1 MTNEIRYKGDNPL
14 GFEPIG
20 KLLIKFALPS
30 VTSMIVNAIYNMVDQ
45 IFIGQGI
52 GYLGNAA
59 TTIAFPI
66 VTIILALSTLIGA
79 GGSAYASIKLG
90 EHDDEMAE
98 KVLGNSLI
106 LSLFIG
112 IIITFGGIVFLEPL
126 VKLFGASA
134 DTLQYAKDYTFYIL
148 LAAPFNVLG
157 IVLSNFAR
165 CDGAPVLSM
174 YSMLAGAIL
183 NIILDPIFMF
193 VFGLGVKGA
202 AIATAISQV
211 VSALILIWYFKYKS
225 NMKITRKS
233 IRINFSVCRNFCAL
247 GISSCVLH
255 VAGTALNIVLNNVL
269 VHYGN
274 QSEVGGD
281 MALSAMGVVMKVS
294 MVILSVCIG
303 IGVGSQPVLGF
314 NRGANQPER
323 MKKAYLLAVSL
334 GVSVTIFGWLLCQ
347 TIPHILLRL
356 FENDNQ
362 SFMDFAVRCM
372 RIYMGGVFIAGVQIV
387 TTNYFQSTG
396 QPLKATMTSLLRQII
411 LLIPLLLI
419 LPIFMGLDGVLYAGM
434 LADITSGLIVG
445 TMAIFEMKKLN
456 KWIESFK

>member
-112 IIITFGGIVFLEPL
+112 IAITLGGIVFLEPL

-193 VFGLGVKGA
+193 VFSLGVKGA

-233 IRINFSVCRNFCAL
+233 IRINFSVCRNFCTL

-396 QPLKATMTSLLRQII
+396 QPLKATMTSLLRQVI

-419 LPIFMGLDGVLYAGM
+419 LPMFLGLDGVLYAGM
-434 LADITSGLIVG
+434 ISDIASGLIVG
-445 TMAIFEMKKLN
+445 TMAIFEMKKIN